1 MKYYG
6 EIKDDFSIVN
16 KKFVEKTIEEN
27 LENISKTYSV
37 TSLDEMEIISEP
49 QEGDLCFVFAK
60 DNIKSIYRY
69 CSIADEATESV
80 ITQWK
85 WLTDLG
91 FYFSENIL
99 ILTNGEW
106 DFSLGNLVKM
116 VLLEDTN
123 LNITNVR
130 SGCHGVIDVYGNYN
144 LTLPSNSY
152 SFPPDWDYLIPNS
165 NQHYR
170 YSFYYDGNKFDWN
183 RSVRENE

>member
-16 KKFVEKTIEEN
+16 KKFVINTINNEMSN
-27 LENISKTYSV
+27 VSKTYSV
-37 TSLDEMEIISEP
+37 TSLEEMENIEAP
-49 QEGDLCFVFAK
+49 NDGDLCFVFSNN
-60 DNIKSIYRY
+60 NIKSVYR
-69 CSIADEATESV
+69 CSGVYSEENDAI
-80 ITQWK
+80 ITQWL

-99 ILTNGEW
+99 ILTSGEW
-106 DFSLGNLVKM
+106 DYSQGNLVKL
-116 VLLEDTN
+116 VLLEDTI

-130 SGCHGVIDVYGNYN
+130 NGCHGIIDVYGNFN

>member
-6 EIKDDFSIVN
+6 EIKDDYSIVN
-16 KKFVEKTIEEN
+16 KKFVNGAINEKMKN
-27 LENISKTYSV
+27 VSKTYSV
-37 TSLDEMEIISEP
+37 TSLEEMENIINP
-49 QEGDLCFVFAK
+49 QEGDLCFVFAN
-60 DNIKSIYRY
+60 NIQRIYR
-69 CSIADEATESV
+69 CFKNLNTENNSGE
-80 ITQWK
+80 TQWQ

-91 FYFSENIL
+91 FYFSESVL
-99 ILTNGEW
+99 KLTDGNW
-106 DFSLGNLVKM
+106 DYFQGNSAVI

-130 SGCHGVIDVYGNYN
+130 NGCHGVIDVYGEYN
-144 LTLPSNSY
+144 LILPTNSY